1 MENNSPDLL
10 ETKSSNLRET
20 LISIRREMRDDP
32 ISWSI
37 IIFITAFFGLFMIV
51 PLLQV
56 MFGAFFSNG
65 NFTFSTY
72 QEIFKRQYFF
82 DP

>member
-1 MENNSPDLL
+1 MESNSHDLFK
-10 ETKSSNLRET
+10 TKSSNLREK
-20 LISIRREMRDDP
+20 LISIRREMKDDP

-51 PLLQV
+51 PLLQL

-65 NFTFSTY
+65 NFPF
-72 QEIFKRQYFF
+72 
-82 DP
+82 

>member
-1 MENNSPDLL
+1 
-10 ETKSSNLRET
+10 
-20 LISIRREMRDDP
+20 MRDDP

-56 MFGAFFSNG
+56 MFGAFFQMVISLSQLIKKYFKG
-65 NFTFSTY
+65 NIFLIH
-72 QEIFKRQYFF
+72 QEMQILIL
-82 DP
+82 

>member
-10 ETKSSNLRET
+10 ETKSSNLRES

-37 IIFITAFFGLFMIV
+37 IIFITITL
-51 PLLQV
+51 
-56 MFGAFFSNG
+56 
-65 NFTFSTY
+65 
-72 QEIFKRQYFF
+72 
-82 DP
+82 